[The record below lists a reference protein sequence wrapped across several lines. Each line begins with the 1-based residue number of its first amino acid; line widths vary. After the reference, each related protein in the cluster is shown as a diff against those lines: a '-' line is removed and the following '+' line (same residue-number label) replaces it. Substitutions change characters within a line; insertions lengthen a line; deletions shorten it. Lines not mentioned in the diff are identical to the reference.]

1 MLKDP
6 EHPMSPGTSLK
17 MCPVASVDVFVQ
29 QKIQNFVKFVLIDK
43 VYSGESFCK
52 NLLTK
57 NLIKKKL
64 LHIFTSHKYSFYS
77 PICGNVYHIIM
88 TKT

>member
-29 QKIQNFVKFVLIDK
+29 QKNHFFSNLVKLVLIDK
-43 VYSGESFCK
+43 VYNGESFGK

-57 NLIKKKL
+57 NLIKKNIYTFSF
-64 LHIFTSHKYSFYS
+64 HISIHFTLPSVEMF
-77 PICGNVYHIIM
+77 II
-88 TKT
+88 